1 MAAAA
6 HLEGASTTALDS
18 GRPQQGPI
26 VGFMSGGRG
35 FICWVEDWQAMCRKT
50 ATTCHA
56 SAVCWT
62 LYTSPSSSR
71 QPPGW
76 VPLSPFYRKWSVG
89 EGTGP
94 KLQFPNALAPRPACL
109 CLSSHACQDA
119 PRLGGEA
126 GSPPP
131 TGQQLPGL
139 LLRALSVFSPASL
152 RGIIH
157 APRTQAMPSDLQE
170 AQLSLQEK
178 CVVLRHWPQE
188 SAIRTLVSNL
198 GQLQFSKPPPPPPS
212 YCA

>member
-1 MAAAA
+1 M
-6 HLEGASTTALDS
+6 
-18 GRPQQGPI
+18 
-26 VGFMSGGRG
+26 
-35 FICWVEDWQAMCRKT
+35 T

-56 SAVCWT
+56 SAASWT

-94 KLQFPNALAPRPACL
+94 KLQLPNALAPRPACL

-139 LLRALSVFSPASL
+139 LLRALSVFSPGSL
-152 RGIIH
+152 RGIIR
-157 APRTQAMPSDLQE
+157 APERRPCLAIYRKPSC
-170 AQLSLQEK
+170 LSRNK

-198 GQLQFSKPPPPPPS
+198 GQLQFSKPPPPPILLCLSHRAASVYISPRPLAS
-212 YCA
+212 VHSSAASPLVFWQTGRSQDSCYL